1 MSHKKAGGSSSNGRD
16 SKSKRL
22 GVKLSDGQYA
32 KTGAIIIRQ
41 RGTKYHPGL
50 NVEKGRDDSLFATMN
65 GIVKFSTKKNIAMY
79 THSYIFLYVILS
91 DSEKSR
97 FNLIFTGFFTA
108 LRFIQNDKIFLY
120 YF

>member
-50 NVEKGRDDSLFATMN
+50 NVEKGRDDTLFATMN
-65 GIVKFSTKKNIAMY
+65 GIVKFTTKKIKKFNNQLKSTKFINIVAP
-79 THSYIFLYVILS
+79 
-91 DSEKSR
+91 EQK
-97 FNLIFTGFFTA
+97 
-108 LRFIQNDKIFLY
+108 
-120 YF
+120 